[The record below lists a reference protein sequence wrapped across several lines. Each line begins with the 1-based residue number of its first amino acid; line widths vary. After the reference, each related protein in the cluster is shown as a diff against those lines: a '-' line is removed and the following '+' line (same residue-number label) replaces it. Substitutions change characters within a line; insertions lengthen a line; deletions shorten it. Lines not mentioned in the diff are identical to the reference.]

1 MPEVVRSTFSAEP
14 LSVTTMSTVS
24 LWPAA
29 ATFLRSNVT
38 SGSPRCTMEPLR
50 TCAVKPSPFIST
62 VSSPMWM
69 SSSRPEASVS
79 PTAWPVSSIMT
90 VTEASHGATTSP
102 ADGSMATPSPMVPDA
117 KTASSTWDSGMTV
130 PETAAQSVPSSASSP
145 MASALV
151 TAATAAPTEDSGV
164 PVVAA
169 ATLEPSSVTSSTPT
183 PRSIP
188 LDLPTM

>member
-1 MPEVVRSTFSAEP
+1 
-14 LSVTTMSTVS
+14 
-24 LWPAA
+24 
-29 ATFLRSNVT
+29 
-38 SGSPRCTMEPLR
+38 
-50 TCAVKPSPFIST
+50 
-62 VSSPMWM
+62 
-69 SSSRPEASVS
+69 
-79 PTAWPVSSIMT
+79 
-90 VTEASHGATTSP
+90 
-102 ADGSMATPSPMVPDA
+102 MVPDA

-164 PVVAA
+164 PAVAA